1 MDETKI
7 ISLWNELPFISFD
20 DKSKIEEWKKYS
32 LELLAS
38 LATGNTGLI
47 ADTGTGKTIMAFL
60 AHEALNLRTLFVTP
74 TVILTNQH
82 ADLYKNVTGKEVNVI
97 NGQKTKRDWK
107 KGQLVIATPHVFM
120 ADFKKGLVNANLF
133 DLLIVDELHKA
144 EGQYPY
150 VSIAGKFVAGNK
162 EIICLSASPGS
173 DYESIQRKER
183 VYDIK
188 HWVTADI
195 EKPGTKHHLN
205 KVELSPE
212 LKEAEDYFKVDYLK
226 NLKMLMKVLADA
238 NQEINIPINENDP
251 FLTQEQN
258 DRLGKIVDALPKPVF
273 YEAKFLFARQ
283 YKLLYLFRL
292 LMTESYHS
300 FLTQVEEVLA
310 KDQSKSGR
318 NIYTDLGFINMYWMI
333 KKKIPSIHP
342 KEAELLRLVAE
353 KSSQHKSCLVFV
365 STKKLAVYLSSWFND
380 LGYKSDTLL
389 GGKNKSLKHQL
400 KVIEEFSRR
409 EITVIFA
416 TSVVEEGL
424 SLPEIDVVVHYN
436 QPMTEIT
443 RLQRGGRTGRFS
455 EGSVYFLI
463 MNIPYENA
471 LYYATLAKLNKMRAI
486 FYKKPVHQDARPK
499 RMGNKR
505 KRVDLTNQLTIN
517 WFQEASLF

>member
-7 ISLWNELPFISFD
+7 LSLWNELPFTSFD

-32 LELLAS
+32 LEILAN

-60 AHEALNLRTLFVTP
+60 THEALNLRTLFVTP

-82 ADLYKNVTGKEVNVI
+82 ADLYQNVTAKEATVI
-97 NGQKTKRDWK
+97 HGQKTKRNWK
-107 KGQLVIATPHVFM
+107 QGQLVIATPHVFM

-133 DLLIVDELHKA
+133 DLLIVDEMHKGQ
-144 EGQYPY
+144 GQYPY
-150 VSIAGKFVAGNK
+150 VPIANKFVAGNK
-162 EIICLSASPGS
+162 EILCLSASPGS
-173 DYESIQRKER
+173 DYDEIQHMEK
-183 VYDIK
+183 VYNIK

-195 EKPGTKHHLN
+195 AKPDTKHHLN

-212 LKEAEDYFKVDYLK
+212 LKEADAYFKIDYLK
-226 NLKMLMKVLADA
+226 NLKMLMKVLADS

-258 DRLGKIVDALPKPVF
+258 DRLGKIVDGLQKPEF
-273 YEAKFLFARQ
+273 YEAKLLFARQ

-300 FLTQVEEVLA
+300 FLAQVEEVLA
-310 KDQSKSGR
+310 KDESKAAR
-318 NIYTDLGFINMYWMI
+318 NIITDLGFINMYWMI

-353 KSSQHKSCLVFV
+353 MSSQHKSCLVFV
-365 STKKLAVYLSSWFND
+365 SSKKLAVYLASWFND
-380 LGYKSDTLL
+380 LGYKADTLL

-409 EITVIFA
+409 EITIIFA

-455 EGSVYFLI
+455 EGLVYFLI

-486 FYKKPVHQDARPK
+486 FYKKPAGQEARPK
-499 RMGNKR
+499 RTGNKR

>member
-7 ISLWNELPFISFD
+7 FSLWNELPFATFN
-20 DKSKIEEWKKYS
+20 DKLKIEEWKKYS
-32 LELLAS
+32 LEILAN

-60 AHEALNLRTLFVTP
+60 AHEALKLRTLFVTP
-74 TVILTNQH
+74 TVVLTSQH
-82 ADLYKNVTGKEVNVI
+82 ADLYQNVTGKEANVI
-97 NGQKTKRDWK
+97 HGQKTKRDWG

-120 ADFKKGLVNANLF
+120 SDCKKGLVNANLF

-150 VSIAGKFVAGNK
+150 VPIANKFVALSK
-162 EIICLSASPGS
+162 EILCLSASPGS
-173 DYESIQRKER
+173 DYDSIQRMEK
-183 VYDIK
+183 VYNIK
-188 HWVTADI
+188 HWVTAEI
-195 EKPGTKHHLN
+195 EKPETKHHLN

-212 LKEAEDYFKVDYLK
+212 LKEAEVYFKTDYRK
-226 NLKMLMKVLADA
+226 NLKMLSKVLVDSGHETIVPV
-238 NQEINIPINENDP
+238 NDENP

-258 DRLGKIVDALPKPVF
+258 NWLNKIVDSLPKPEF

-283 YKLLYLFRL
+283 YKLSYLFRV
-292 LMTESYHS
+292 LMTENYNS
-300 FLTQVEEVLA
+300 FLSQVEVLA
-310 KDQSKSGR
+310 KDQSKAAKT
-318 NIYTDLGFINMYWMI
+318 IINDSSFRKMYGKI
-333 KKKIPSIHP
+333 KKINPSIHP
-342 KEAELLRLVAE
+342 KEAELLRLI
-353 KSSQHKSCLVFV
+353 KKMSSEQKSCLVFV
-365 STKKLAVYLSSWFND
+365 SSKRLAADLASWFND
-380 LGYKSDTLL
+380 LGYKADTLL

-400 KVIEEFSRR
+400 HVIEEFSRR
-409 EITVIFA
+409 EIQIIFA

-471 LYYATLAKLNKMRAI
+471 LYYATLTKLNKMRAI
-486 FYKKPVHQDARPK
+486 FYKKPVSQEARPK
-499 RMGNKR
+499 KR
-505 KRVDLTNQLTIN
+505 GKKRVDLTNQLAIN
-517 WFQEASLF
+517 FQETSLF